1 MAMGVCQITD
11 TYFIVNSPTLFIII
25 YSFYYYMLLHVC
37 DNCLHINMKN
47 IKLIEVPS
55 EIGAG
60 TRGASLGVD
69 AIKIAALDFMSNFFV
84 HFPSEKI
91 QSENKLL
98 FEPIE
103 SPYAKRIKGI
113 VNMYDKIS
121 KSVADSI
128 KENFFPVILSGDHS
142 NAGATIAGIKLAK
155 PKSRLGVIW
164 IDAHAD
170 LHTPYTTPSGNLH
183 GMPLA
188 TAINED
194 NLECAVHE
202 LDADTKKQW
211 DYLKNIGKIAPKVLP
226 EDVVFIS
233 LRDFEKEE
241 KALIDKYGMKVVT
254 TNELRRKGAEI
265 VYRSII
271 RSLSDCTDIYVSF
284 DVDSLDSTISKG
296 TGTPVSNGLKEREAE
311 DLISK
316 FMQSRKICC
325 FEITEVNPTL
335 DKENLMAEIAFNIL
349 QRSVNVLMMN

>member
-1 MAMGVCQITD
+1 
-11 TYFIVNSPTLFIII
+11 
-25 YSFYYYMLLHVC
+25 
-37 DNCLHINMKN
+37 MKN

-91 QSENKLL
+91 ETQNNLL
-98 FEPIE
+98 FEPIQ
-103 SPYAKRIKGI
+103 SPYAKRIQGVVSI
-113 VNMYDKIS
+113 YERLS
-121 KSVADSI
+121 KAVCDSI
-128 KENFFPVILSGDHS
+128 KNNFFPVILSGDHS
-142 NAGATIAGIKLAK
+142 SAGGTIAGIKMAK
-155 PKSRLGVIW
+155 PKGKLGVIW

-170 LHTPYTTPSGNLH
+170 LHTPLTTPSGNMH

-188 TAINED
+188 TAIDENNE
-194 NLECAVHE
+194 EMRVHE
-202 LDADTKKQW
+202 PDEKTMKMW
-211 DYLKNIGKIAPKVLP
+211 DQLKTIGKIHPKVLP
-226 EDVVFIS
+226 EDIVFIS

-241 KALIDKYGMKVVT
+241 KALIEKYGMKVIPTSEV
-254 TNELRRKGAEI
+254 RRNGAEN
-265 VYRSII
+265 VSRKVLRY
-271 RSLSDCTDIYVSF
+271 LSDCTDIYVSF
-284 DVDSLDSTISKG
+284 DVDSLDSSISRG
-296 TGTPVSNGLKEREAE
+296 TGTPVSNGLREREAE

-316 FMQSRKICC
+316 FMQNRKVCC

>member
-1 MAMGVCQITD
+1 
-11 TYFIVNSPTLFIII
+11 
-25 YSFYYYMLLHVC
+25 
-37 DNCLHINMKN
+37 MKN

-60 TRGASLGVD
+60 TRGASLGID

-91 QSENKLL
+91 QVENNLL
-98 FEPIE
+98 FEPIQ
-103 SPYAKRIKGI
+103 SPYAKRINGVLNI
-113 VNMYDKIS
+113 YERLS
-121 KSVADSI
+121 KAVCDSI
-128 KENFFPVILSGDHS
+128 KGHFFPVILSGDHS
-142 NAGATIAGIKLAK
+142 SSGGTIAGIKMAK
-155 PKSRLGVIW
+155 PKSKLGVIW

-170 LHTPYTTPSGNLH
+170 MHTPYTTPTGNMH

-188 TAINED
+188 ITIGEDNED
-194 NLECAVHE
+194 CKLHE
-202 LDADTKKQW
+202 LDDKTKKLWEQ
-211 DYLKNIGKIAPKVLP
+211 LKNLGGINPKVLP

-241 KALIDKYGMKVVT
+241 KALIEKHGIKVIT
-254 TNELRRKGAEI
+254 TSEVRRNGAESASRKALR
-265 VYRSII
+265 Y
-271 RSLSDCTDIYVSF
+271 LSDCTDIYVSF
-284 DVDSLDSTISKG
+284 DVDSLDSSISRG

-316 FMQSRKICC
+316 FMQNRKICC